1 MNAWLCAMNPFS
13 YISWEWRDK
22 YERRKKYVT
31 GGDVIKKR
39 KKELGKRDKRWR
51 INLLR
56 MGNDE
61 KERDEMQKRK

>member
-39 KKELGKRDKRWR
+39 KKELGKFK
-51 INLLR
+51 
-56 MGNDE
+56 MGIEIEVWKNYVDIFTPTF
-61 KERDEMQKRK
+61 